1 MFEEEQEPE
10 TIKSNFIYNS
20 NKCEYFKSSIRS
32 LNEHRVISDLVDMNL
47 TKISNQMS
55 NSLNMLDI
63 SSSMDSGIDSRR
75 NSNTSLSPIN
85 QLDSISID
93 LSLDS
98 YLSTSTSLCSTTTTN
113 TIFRRQSV
121 TVMPFLFSFN
131 QSMFGFKQSLFN
143 SKFVSLVKDKLL
155 LKKQMTI
162 STTSCEINT
171 ISGDLNCKKTTIL
184 DDSSSSSQSTQTKS
198 KIPTFFYNTGI
209 NSLRQI
215 LLRIY
220 DVNYF

>member
-1 MFEEEQEPE
+1 
-10 TIKSNFIYNS
+10 
-20 NKCEYFKSSIRS
+20 
-32 LNEHRVISDLVDMNL
+32 MNL

-55 NSLNMLDI
+55 NSLNMLDT
-63 SSSMDSGIDSRR
+63 SSSMDSGIDSRH
-75 NSNTSLSPIN
+75 NSNNSLSPIN

-98 YLSTSTSLCSTTTTN
+98 YLSTSTSLYSTTTST
-113 TIFRRQSV
+113 TFRRQSV

-162 STTSCEINT
+162 STTSCTINT
-171 ISGDLNCKKTTIL
+171 ISGDLNCKKTTNL
-184 DDSSSSSQSTQTKS
+184 DDSSSQSSQTKS